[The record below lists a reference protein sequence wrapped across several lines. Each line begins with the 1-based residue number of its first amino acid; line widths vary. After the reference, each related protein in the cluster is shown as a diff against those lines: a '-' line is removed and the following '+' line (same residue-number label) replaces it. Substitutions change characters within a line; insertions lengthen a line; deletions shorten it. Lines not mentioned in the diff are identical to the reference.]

1 MAIGSE
7 SSAVFIHVI
16 ISLAL
21 LLFTAKIFAELFH
34 RVKLPIVLGEL
45 VAGIV
50 IGPYALGGLP
60 LVNGEPIVILDETIK
75 NIGEISAIVILFIA
89 GLEITPREFLRGG
102 VSSLTIG
109 ALGVIVPF
117 FTGYFVFVLY
127 GFELLETL
135 LIATALTATSVA
147 ISVQVLS
154 YLGKM
159 KTIEARLIL
168 GAAIVDDIL
177 AIAILSV
184 VLTMVQTGNTAPDI
198 IEIIFLIL
206 KILGLFVALLIGSIL
221 IVPRILHRERL
232 WKSQGSIEG
241 ITTAI
246 FFGGAGIAA
255 LVGLSPIVG
264 AFAIGMA
271 VASTRLIKRVEE
283 YVNKLQIIFAP
294 LFFAIIGAQVDLRG
308 INLDV
313 LLIAGILV
321 FIAIV
326 TKMLGCG
333 LPSLFF
339 LKDKDKAM
347 IVGIGMISRGDI
359 GLIVAGIGA
368 TSGVLSG
375 DVYTAIIVM
384 VALTTIIT
392 PVLLKKAY
400 KKELA

>member
-1 MAIGSE
+1 MAIGTE
-7 SSAVFIHVI
+7 SIFIHVI

-45 VAGIV
+45 LAGII

-60 LVNGEPIVILDETIK
+60 LFNGEPLVILDETIK
-75 NIGEISAIVILFIA
+75 NIGELAAIVILFVA

-102 VSSLTIG
+102 ASSFTIG

-117 FTGYFVFVLY
+117 FVGYFVFSLY
-127 GFELLETL
+127 GLEALETL
-135 LIATALTATSVA
+135 LIATALTATSIA
-147 ISVQVLS
+147 ISIQVLS
-154 YLGKM
+154 SIGKM
-159 KTIEARLIL
+159 QTKEARLIL

-184 VLTMVQTGNTAPDI
+184 VLTMVQTGNTTPDI
-198 IEIIFLIL
+198 MEITFLIL
-206 KILGLFVALLIGSIL
+206 KILGLFVALLVGSIL
-221 IVPRILHRERL
+221 IVPRILHREKL

-271 VASTRLIKRVEE
+271 VASTRLIKQVEE
-283 YVNKLQIIFAP
+283 YVHKLQIIFAP

-326 TKMLGCG
+326 TKLLGCG
-333 LPSLFF
+333 LPSIIF
-339 LKDKDKAM
+339 LKDKSKAM
-347 IVGIGMISRGDI
+347 KVGIGMISRGEV

-384 VALTTIIT
+384 VAVTTIIT
-392 PVLLKKAY
+392 PIWLKKAY
-400 KKELA
+400 SKELV